1 MLLEGLS
8 TYNLVPFL
16 KNIIWVSDRGS
27 NIKKV
32 LEEEEVVFC
41 SGHRINN
48 ILEKVFFQNEEKN
61 KREEKKK
68 ITQQSINKFEQLDDE
83 VMNEVEPE
91 QSSED
96 EDDEKN
102 FPNQREHASKHRK
115 RTIGKKSN
123 ETAIKVNHLT
133 ILKSEIPSDAK
144 RVIDLI
150 ISSKELVHYVKLVR
164 IEEKSLD

>member
-1 MLLEGLS
+1 M
-8 TYNLVPFL
+8 
-16 KNIIWVSDRGS
+16 SDRGS

-48 ILEKVFFQNEEKN
+48 ILEKIFFQNEEKN

-68 ITQQSINKFEQLDDE
+68 ITQRSIKKLQRFDDE
-83 VMNEVEPE
+83 EMSEVEPE

-96 EDDEKN
+96 EDDEEN
-102 FPNQREHASKHRK
+102 FQNQREHASKHPQK
-115 RTIGKKSN
+115 IIGKKSN
-123 ETAIKVNHLT
+123 GTAIKVNHLT

-164 IEEKSLD
+164 IEEKSLAEQIEDNK